1 VVRLRRLWPFAVLV
15 AGACVVLVA
24 VFALRQPPSSTP
36 QATLPS
42 PVPIISTAPTSS
54 PTAALVQPPNGMRI
68 RIPELGIDLPV
79 VAGDGINAPLN
90 KAVLY
95 PYLQL
100 PGSGNRSMV
109 YAHAR
114 NGMFGPLFH
123 AQVGQR
129 IEISQPNAPPLAYR
143 ISEYYPRWSTTDL
156 RWLQTLP
163 QEQLV
168 LVTCTTYNYNDPR
181 IVVVAVPL

>member
-1 VVRLRRLWPFAVLV
+1 MVRLRRLWPFLALL
-15 AGACVVLVA
+15 AGALLVLGVVVA
-24 VFALRQPPSSTP
+24 TRQAPTNSQ
-36 QATLPS
+36 QASLPS

-54 PTAALVQPPNGMRI
+54 PTTELAQPPNGMRI
-68 RIPELGIDLPV
+68 KIADLGVDLPV

-95 PYLQL
+95 PYLQV
-100 PGSGNRSMV
+100 PGSGSRTMI

-114 NGMFGPLFH
+114 NGMFGPLFR
-123 AQVGQR
+123 AKVGQR
-129 IEISQPNAPPLAYR
+129 IEISRSGAASLTYR

-156 RWLQTLP
+156 RWLQPLA

-168 LVTCTTYNYNDPR
+168 LVTCTTYNDNDPR
-181 IVVVAVPL
+181 IVVVANPT